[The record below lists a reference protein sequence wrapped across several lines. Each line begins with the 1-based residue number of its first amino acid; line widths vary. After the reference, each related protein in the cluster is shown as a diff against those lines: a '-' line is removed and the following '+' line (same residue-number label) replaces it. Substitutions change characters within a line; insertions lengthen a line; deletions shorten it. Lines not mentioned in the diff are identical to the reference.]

1 MARFAPSRLWLF
13 LRRSS
18 PLDRVAIGIVIGYV
32 LLRLAGFN
40 SRLPA
45 FASFLGFLA
54 LIALVYL
61 LVRLLQLLR
70 RRMLWRLRNRLIVAY
85 IFMGLVPVVLLL
97 TMVTVGAYLLERQ
110 IGAHLLR
117 DDLQDRVNIISADT
131 NAIAAALN

>member
-40 SRLPA
+40 RRLPA
-45 FASFLGFLA
+45 FASFLAFLA

-70 RRMLWRLRNRLIVAY
+70 RRMLWRLRNRWERSYMFAGVVA
-85 IFMGLVPVVLLL
+85 GGLLL
-97 TMVTVGAYLLERQ
+97 T
-110 IGAHLLR
+110 IGPR
-117 DDLQDRVNIISADT
+117 
-131 NAIAAALN
+131 